1 MPYQRLVKGFSAFR
15 DQYFSEGNTDLFKD
29 LIEKGQ
35 SPDTLVIACSDSRIE
50 PALLT
55 SSKPGEFF
63 AVRNVAALVPP
74 YSVGEGLQ
82 GTSSAIEFAVRCL
95 EVKHV
100 VVIGHA
106 QCGGV
111 NALMTGNYKANR
123 DDDFEFLENWLGI
136 GKDTKRVVN
145 EMLSSADDAQK
156 GRALEQA
163 MILTSL
169 QNLTSF
175 PWIRQRFEAGKLQ
188 LHGWYFDMDNGA
200 LLEYNDAE
208 GIFEPIDS
216 PENAHEGVGVS
227 PSLVSFLE
235 QYAKGCGCKAA

>member
-1 MPYQRLVKGFSAFR
+1 MPYKRLVKGFSAFR
-15 DQYFSEGNTDLFKD
+15 DEYFSEGNTSLFTDLS
-29 LIEKGQ
+29 ENGQ

-63 AVRNVAALVPP
+63 AIRNVAALVPP
-74 YSVGEGLQ
+74 YLAGEGLQ

-95 EVKHV
+95 KVQHV

-111 NALMTGNYKANR
+111 NALMTGNYQANSE
-123 DDDFEFLENWLGI
+123 DKFEFLEKWLGV
-136 GKDTKRVVN
+136 GENTKQTVN
-145 EMLSSADDAQK
+145 AMLSDVSEAER

-175 PWIRQRFEAGKLQ
+175 PWLRERFDAGELQ
-188 LHGWYFDMDNGA
+188 LHGWYFDLKQGE

-208 GIFEPIDS
+208 GVFEPIDS
-216 PENAHEGVGVS
+216 DDNAHDGVGVS
-227 PSLVSFLE
+227 PSLTAFLN
-235 QYAKGCGCKAA
+235 QYAKGCGCAGQ